1 MVQKELDEEPDMESE
16 VETYVE
22 SEDES
27 EVEDIEEPV
36 RERKRQADRPV
47 EVAPKRRCLEDH
59 SSACVVLFTEKDATA
74 VKLVGDTIKL
84 GPHTFGWFFDDE
96 WVVITRSFDFK
107 LLFPNKPLL
116 CEFGT
121 LKYFP

>member
-1 MVQKELDEEPDMESE
+1 
-16 VETYVE
+16 
-22 SEDES
+22 
-27 EVEDIEEPV
+27 
-36 RERKRQADRPV
+36 
-47 EVAPKRRCLEDH
+47 
-59 SSACVVLFTEKDATA
+59 VVLFTEKDATA

-84 GPHTFGWFFDDE
+84 GPHTFGWFFDDD